1 MTLIAEVSTEPR
13 WARLVPILTTARRKQ
28 WPERIAWGG
37 VPPLVRG
44 VAKTVWRL
52 EVEFGDGFPDPPFV
66 VAGNHHSFLDPF
78 LIGGIFGQKIRF
90 LALQDLFGNHRWLD
104 FALEAFD
111 VIPIR
116 RGVTPLGA
124 MRGALDHL
132 DRGGVL
138 GLFPEGTRHPVFDA
152 QRARHGAAW
161 LATHAGVPLVPVA
174 LSGTQRVLGVDNRLH
189 IGRICIV
196 VGPAMHG
203 NGDGRPAIHDLTHR
217 WGRWVADSL
226 DAP

>member
-1 MTLIAEVSTEPR
+1 M
-13 WARLVPILTTARRKQ
+13 
-28 WPERIAWGG
+28 
-37 VPPLVRG
+37 PPLVRG
-44 VAKTVWRL
+44 VAKRAWQL
-52 EVEFGDGFPDPPFV
+52 EVVNEDGFPEPPFV

-104 FALEAFD
+104 FALDAFD

-124 MRGALDHL
+124 LRGALDHL

-138 GLFPEGTRHPVFDA
+138 GLFPEGTRHPVFDPR
-152 QRARHGAAW
+152 RARHGAAW
-161 LATHAGVPLVPVA
+161 LATRAGVPLVPVA

-189 IGRICIV
+189 TGRIGVV
-196 VGPAMHG
+196 VGPAMRG
-203 NGDGRPAIHDLTHR
+203 AGDDCSAIHDLTRR
-217 WGRWVADSL
+217 WGLWVADSL
-226 DAP
+226 ESP